1 MKSLILF
8 TISFFGL
15 VFFKAE
21 TNVID
26 VRGIESDSK
35 DTLQSQKLYSGG
47 YAYNDFDEL
56 IKGFQFCSLPAQE
69 IYDDWNTTTIHPYKF
84 DPGKFN
90 DTICLDLI
98 KQGDCEFV
106 TPRVGRVS
114 SKFGWRRYRY
124 HYGIDISLYTGDSVR
139 SAFDGVVR
147 IARYSTSYGYFVVV
161 RHYNGLETLYAH
173 LSRLKVKTGD
183 EVEAG
188 DLIGKG
194 GRTGRATG
202 SHLHFEVRYKGW
214 PLNPAE
220 FIDFTTGKLIATS
233 FELTPEK
240 LSFLTKYTGHK
251 YYTSS
256 YGESLEEIATK
267 NRIRLSYLCKIN
279 DFTSNYIPS
288 EGEKIRVR

>member
-1 MKSLILF
+1 MKSLFLF
-8 TISFFGL
+8 AISFIGL

-26 VRGIESDSK
+26 IRVLESESK
-35 DTLQSQKLYSGG
+35 DILYSEAKYSGG
-47 YAYNDFDEL
+47 YAYNNYDEL

-84 DPGKFN
+84 DPGKYN
-90 DTICLDLI
+90 DTICLNML
-98 KQGDCEFV
+98 KPGDCEFV
-106 TPRVGRVS
+106 APRIGRIS

-124 HYGIDISLYTGDSVR
+124 HYGIDISLYTGDSVKCV
-139 SAFDGVVR
+139 FDGVVR
-147 IARYSTSYGYFVVV
+147 MARYSSSYGYFVVV

-173 LSRLKVKTGD
+173 LSRLKVKAGD

-188 DLIGKG
+188 DLVGKG

-220 FIDFTTGKLIATS
+220 FIDFQSGQLTATS
-233 FELTPEK
+233 FELTPVK
-240 LSFLTKYTGHK
+240 LSYLTKYTGKK
-251 YYTSS
+251 YYTSL
-256 YGESLEEIATK
+256 YGENLKEIAAK
-267 NRIRLSYLCKIN
+267 NRIKLSYLCRIN
-279 DFTSNYIPS
+279 DFSSDYIPS
-288 EGEKIRVR
+288 QGEKIRVR